1 MEARLTERE
10 EALTLQAPP
19 ALDLALGPAA
29 GAPAVA
35 EPLPPMPPPDGQQ
48 QQLDVEP
55 AAGNGVRRA
64 AEAAGG
70 LVDGGL
76 VADLGATRHADA
88 ATGDAAAP
96 MARVGVAGGDE
107 AAAGSAVGDRAA
119 ERDPKAPRDR
129 NGYFVFRFPG
139 GRS

>member
-19 ALDLALGPAA
+19 ALEQALDPAA
-29 GAPAVA
+29 SAPAVA
-35 EPLPPMPPPDGQQ
+35 EGLPSAPPTDGQ
-48 QQLDVEP
+48 QQLDVE
-55 AAGNGVRRA
+55 AVTGNGMRHA
-64 AEAAGG
+64 GEAAGG
-70 LVDGGL
+70 LVGEGL
-76 VADLGATRHADA
+76 VADLGAPRHADA

-96 MARVGVAGGDE
+96 VARVGAAGGDD
-107 AAAGSAVGDRAA
+107 AAAGSAVGGRAA
-119 ERDPKAPRDR
+119 DRDPKAPRDR